1 MPRDTEEILAEHRER
16 LKESQRKQE
25 RMEKA
30 ADAVEARKPR
40 DYEQTLDR
48 VETDLDFLGY
58 IEDDDDGYRLGTA
71 VHHMSDETV
80 VDLLNPHGDIAT
92 YEDGEIR
99 IDKQD
104 LNDVAADL
112 LQEKADKQDEWFD
125 RVGAMVTLNPDR
137 DRDGILATVYGKL
150 DEIRGY
156 GSVRTDEMDLEE
168 MTKAYRQEQDLA
180 EDSRYH
186 QGRADKLQRELEL
199 DVPDHVV
206 EEYGEWD
213 IVVE

>member
-1 MPRDTEEILAEHRER
+1 MTRDTDEILAEHRER

-30 ADAVEARKPR
+30 ADAVEACKPQ
-40 DYEQTLDR
+40 DYEETLDR
-48 VETDLDFLGY
+48 VENDLDFLGS
-58 IEDDDDGYRLGTA
+58 IEDDDDGYRLSVA
-71 VHHMSDETV
+71 VSHMSDETV
-80 VDLLNPHGDIAT
+80 ATVLNPHGDIAT
-92 YEDGEIR
+92 YEDGEVR
-99 IDKQD
+99 IDRQD

-112 LQEKADKQDEWFD
+112 LQEKASKQDEWID

-137 DRDGILATVYGKL
+137 DRDGVLATVYDKL
-150 DEIRGY
+150 KEVRGY
-156 GSVRTDEMDLEE
+156 SSVQTDEMDLEE
-168 MTKAYRQEQDLA
+168 MTKAYQQEQDLA
-180 EDSRYH
+180 KDSPYH
-186 QGRADKLQRELEL
+186 QGRAEKLQRELAS